1 MPSPLSVDLR
11 ERVVS
16 AILEGRPVIKRPPG
30 PASAVMLGKILDHA
44 PVGAVHPL

>member
-30 PASAVMLGKILDHA
+30 PASAVMLGSKPHQGVA
-44 PVGAVHPL
+44 WAVFL